1 MERST
6 LSESQLDLRIEECP
20 SASPLSRA
28 KLHRPLADKPMSTR
42 RCTSTVKPPGKP
54 SSSPPKTPSNRNVLD
69 EKGRLMLEVLQDY
82 GPYTPR
88 REYSCRSLPKP
99 RQDDFILRHNAQNIH
114 DFKKEY
120 SKRFGTL
127 NRRPPQFHM
136 DSHDVRVSV
145 ATHHEPLWKETGD
158 GVWMLT
164 DRGHYTLVQS
174 NSTSVPRATIT
185 LPALSQRILGSPF
198 KEKAAVGRHVDL
210 SEDASFAALVR
221 QHLYSPRPV
230 AQHSFA
236 KARIP
241 KYALAQQQL
250 TRRPSTSDGL
260 TLATPSSPK
269 SHSPH
274 TRPYSSDY
282 KDTLHWP
289 HSPVA
294 SPKPSPFGH
303 HADASDK
310 TTATFSVVDIE
321 PSIVNFHMVTAKQTY
336 HFPVKVHNV
345 GTKQERFRIRSLTVK
360 SGGVECLQAVV
371 RGPKDNV

>member
-1 MERST
+1 
-6 LSESQLDLRIEECP
+6 
-20 SASPLSRA
+20 
-28 KLHRPLADKPMSTR
+28 
-42 RCTSTVKPPGKP
+42 
-54 SSSPPKTPSNRNVLD
+54 
-69 EKGRLMLEVLQDY
+69 
-82 GPYTPR
+82 
-88 REYSCRSLPKP
+88 
-99 RQDDFILRHNAQNIH
+99 
-114 DFKKEY
+114 
-120 SKRFGTL
+120 
-127 NRRPPQFHM
+127 
-136 DSHDVRVSV
+136 
-145 ATHHEPLWKETGD
+145 
-158 GVWMLT
+158 MLT

-260 TLATPSSPK
+260 TLAMPSSPK

-294 SPKPSPFGH
+294 SPKPSPFGR

-360 SGGVECLQAVV
+360 SGGVECLQAAEYDKDKAKLAPGLRATVTLIITFAAPGPIQGVLDVETPTGKGGVALIGTVV
-371 RGPKDNV
+371 SN